1 VGCLPKNAVFGR
13 ELSNSGAHADLFR
26 KNAEGLW
33 VLHPIA
39 ADGTITLQSVNLSL
53 PLAGAYADVDLP
65 AQGAASFA
73 PGAGI

>member
-1 VGCLPKNAVFGR
+1 
-13 ELSNSGAHADLFR
+13 
-26 KNAEGLW
+26 LW